1 MNTTNRKTF
10 ARLLL
15 ALAFIFIFIFQMGG
29 GAVYRTAVSARAE
42 TSEVSSVIKDL
53 TADKN
58 FNFADYPE
66 ELYNFSIEV
75 IQIAESEDGE
85 LLIYTYQPCP
95 SAIKLICREVN
106 M

>member
-75 IQIAESEDGE
+75 IQI
-85 LLIYTYQPCP
+85 
-95 SAIKLICREVN
+95 
-106 M
+106 